1 LLRPI
6 DAAMTG
12 DIVEGD
18 LKTANAGARMSKNV
32 TARAARDVAIAK
44 KNAQEEASGA
54 GLVDFTVLVTATV
67 TGDDLDDTAAAVAS
81 LASAS
86 KLRMRPAFG
95 AQDSAF
101 ALALPLGVVPSWQK
115 VWSI

>member
-1 LLRPI
+1 
-6 DAAMTG
+6 M
-12 DIVEGD
+12 
-18 LKTANAGARMSKNV
+18 N
-32 TARAARDVAIAK
+32 
-44 KNAQEEASGA
+44 ASGA
-54 GLVDFTVLVTATV
+54 VLFVFTVLVTAIV
-67 TGDDLDDTAAAVAS
+67 TGDYLDETAAAITS

-86 KLRMRPAFG
+86 KLRIRPAYG